1 MRLSTQDIHVHVL
14 FSYSSYQLRVRS
26 SSLGAV
32 CSCSTSRENIWQ
44 RYSTRVPAS
53 TAWRAN
59 VPRPALA
66 KRDLFTANASLPK
79 GTTSPSAEGESS
91 AAPLELGTAGRD
103 CASSQEE
110 DEEEEE
116 KTEVGEGGVVEEAAV
131 AAEAT
136 VASVGFRIDNI
147 GNGLA
152 TTVASMVTTTS
163 TRYPTRELMVE
174 RGADG
179 LAKSRLANPSVQRV
193 RERESPERRTCVSTS
208 AQIYYC

>member
-1 MRLSTQDIHVHVL
+1 MRLSTQDIHVF

-110 DEEEEE
+110 EEDEEEEE

-136 VASVGFRIDNI
+136 CTVARIDNI
-147 GNGLA
+147 GNELA

-174 RGADG
+174 RGANG
-179 LAKSRLANPSVQRV
+179 LARSRLANPSVQ
-193 RERESPERRTCVSTS
+193 CV
-208 AQIYYC
+208 

>member
-79 GTTSPSAEGESS
+79 GTTSPSAEDESS

-103 CASSQEE
+103 CASSQEEEEE

-136 VASVGFRIDNI
+136 CTVARIDNI
-147 GNGLA
+147 GNELA

-179 LAKSRLANPSVQRV
+179 LARSRLANPSVQ
-193 RERESPERRTCVSTS
+193 CV
-208 AQIYYC
+208 

>member
-1 MRLSTQDIHVHVL
+1 M
-14 FSYSSYQLRVRS
+14 
-26 SSLGAV
+26 
-32 CSCSTSRENIWQ
+32 
-44 RYSTRVPAS
+44 
-53 TAWRAN
+53 
-59 VPRPALA
+59 
-66 KRDLFTANASLPK
+66 PK

-103 CASSQEE
+103 CASSQEEEEE

-147 GNGLA
+147 GNELA

-179 LAKSRLANPSVQRV
+179 LARSRLANPSVQ
-193 RERESPERRTCVSTS
+193 CV
-208 AQIYYC
+208 